1 MMKKMSKVLLN
12 NMLLNIKIKKLGEV
26 KNMKKLLPLMVVGIL
41 VLTGLGA
48 VAIPLYK
55 NSSARGD
62 ELDQS
67 MTAYDGVLPLGR
79 TNIFGFY
86 ANLSIAQSYK
96 PQKEIQT
103 RAQFLMARNATTLY
117 PCYLAVRDTLT
128 GEDLT
133 IIAVEPD
140 EFPLVNG
147 TPTEEQLAW
156 VEFNFKDIK
165 ITPGQTYYIVVY
177 TANITENYY
186 WISGNGTNIYPDGG
200 VFLSIDDGNTW
211 SEFTDADGCFKTYGR
226 NNEAPEI
233 PSIDGP
239 AKGKVGKPITYTFV
253 TDDPDGDEVY
263 YCINWS
269 DGAPEVCIGPFAS
282 GEEVTATHTWSTKG
296 TYVIKAKARDIYDAE
311 SDWGT
316 LSVSM
321 PRSKISLFNS
331 LLERFPHA
339 FPILRHLL
347 GV

>member
-1 MMKKMSKVLLN
+1 
-12 NMLLNIKIKKLGEV
+12 
-26 KNMKKLLPLMVVGIL
+26 MKKLLPLVVVGIL
-41 VLTGLGA
+41 VLTGLEA

-55 NSSARGD
+55 NSGARGD
-62 ELDQS
+62 EIDQS
-67 MTAYDGVLPLGR
+67 MTSYDGVLPLGR
-79 TNIFGFY
+79 TNIFGYY
-86 ANLSIAQSYK
+86 ANLSVAQSFI

-117 PCYLAVRDTLT
+117 PCWLAIRDNLT
-128 GEDLT
+128 TENLA
-133 IIAVEPD
+133 IISVQPNA
-140 EFPLVNG
+140 FPLVNG

-156 VEFNFKDIK
+156 VEFDFKDIK
-165 ITPGQTYYIVVY
+165 ITPGHTYYIVMY
-177 TANITENYY
+177 TSNVTENYY
-186 WISGNGTNIYPDGG
+186 WISGNGTNVYTSGT
-200 VFLSIDDGNTW
+200 VYLSIDDGATW
-211 SEFTDADGCFKTYGR
+211 SEFPGGGADACFKTYGR
-226 NNEAPEI
+226 NNEAPET

-269 DGAPEVCIGPFAS
+269 DGTPEVCIGPFVS
-282 GEEVTATHTWSTKG
+282 GEEVTSTHTWSVKG
-296 TYVIKAKARDIYDAE
+296 TYVIKAKASDIYDAE

-321 PRSKISLFNS
+321 PRTGTSLFNR
-331 LLERFPHA
+331 LIERFSHA

>member
-1 MMKKMSKVLLN
+1 
-12 NMLLNIKIKKLGEV
+12 
-26 KNMKKLLPLMVVGIL
+26 
-41 VLTGLGA
+41 
-48 VAIPLYK
+48 
-55 NSSARGD
+55 
-62 ELDQS
+62 
-67 MTAYDGVLPLGR
+67 MTSYDGVLPLGR
-79 TNIFGFY
+79 TNIFGYY
-86 ANLSIAQSYK
+86 ANLSIAQSFK

-140 EFPLVNG
+140 EFPLVSG

-165 ITPGQTYYIVVY
+165 ITPEQTYYIVVY

-226 NNEAPEI
+226 NNEAPET

-269 DGAPEVCIGPFAS
+269 DGTPEVIIGPFTS
-282 GEEVTATHTWSTKG
+282 GEKATANHTWSEKG
-296 TYVIKAKARDIYDAE
+296 TYIIKAKAKNVWDKE
-311 SDWGT
+311 SDWAT
-316 LSVSM
+316 LSVTM
-321 PRSKISLFNS
+321 PCSYNRPFAK
-331 LLERFPHA
+331 
-339 FPILRHLL
+339 
-347 GV
+347 